1 MKLTKS
7 QLKQIISGLN
17 YSAIAKESLFKE
29 IVDREADSIENHVV
43 YELWANEL
51 VGGPEALLKVMSEL
65 SLPPSVDQPSLFL
78 SALKPLLLTLEVS
91 EDKIDKLIEVG
102 SRNEQKIDQLLK
114 KKRGTRK

>member
-1 MKLTKS
+1 VKLTKS

-17 YSAIAKESLFKE
+17 YSAMAKESLFKE
-29 IVDREADSIENHVV
+29 IVDRETDSIENHVV

-65 SLPPSVDQPSLFL
+65 SLPSSVDQPSLFL

-102 SRNEQKIDQLLK
+102 SRNEQKLDQLLK